1 MKIFLKPCPVCYG
14 HTAAMFTE
22 EGAKVVRCVN
32 CGCACA
38 AQATEDTR
46 VRMKGCF
53 IVFGG

>member
-32 CGCACA
+32 CGWACA
-38 AQATEDTR
+38 AQAIEKRLPMHGTSAR
-46 VRMKGCF
+46 L
-53 IVFGG
+53 